1 MFALAK
7 LATGYK
13 KRHFYPIEGF
23 KNDLYNQ
30 LNNITTTSS
39 PTTTT
44 ITNSNPLT
52 PAHVEFLQC
61 SILASQYNIA
71 KRFVQENPI
80 HSVLPKASLSPEDF
94 LRYHYLLGMV
104 YLGCDDYSS
113 AISAFQICLTVPS
126 KIVSAISIE
135 AMKKMMLAKCLNLY
149 HEDEKSQSI
158 KSNSSYQQQRK
169 KDRSGSSRRSV
180 SKTNSREGEDT
191 GYLALV
197 KQICDMPNAV
207 STSVFKF
214 FTSSDTSNELLLQE
228 SIQIYESLVRAFVA
242 LDLTVFQKCL
252 KEGQEKLE
260 ADGNMGLA
268 KQLLMLMQYRSVRN
282 ISCIYEAIPLSK
294 LAKKLGFE
302 DGISGISKAESL
314 LLQIALRQKCSGS
327 TSVLHSHIDFTIDSD
342 SSVVYFYEVGFECGG
357 DTDLAEREKAQTELT
372 KRLMTS
378 MNLAERITNM
388 EIDVTCSSKYQAIVS
403 RENPEKGGKM
413 PSGDLPRS
421 VVSEI

>member
-1 MFALAK
+1 MAK

-13 KRHFYPIEGF
+13 KRHLYPIEGF
-23 KNDLYNQ
+23 KNDMFNQ
-30 LNNITTTSS
+30 LHNITSAST
-39 PTTTT
+39 PTATI

-80 HSVLPKASLSPEDF
+80 HSFASEVSSSSEDF

-104 YLGCDDYSS
+104 HLGCDDYSN
-113 AISAFQICLTVPS
+113 AISAFQICLTIPS

-135 AMKKMMLAKCLNLY
+135 AMKKMMLVKCLILY
-149 HEDEKSQSI
+149 QEDEHEQSQSI
-158 KSNSSYQQQRK
+158 KSNSIYQQQRK
-169 KDRSGSSRRSV
+169 KDRSGTSRGV
-180 SKTNSREGEDT
+180 SNTNSHEGEYT
-191 GYLALV
+191 GNLALV
-197 KQICDMPNAV
+197 KQICDMPNSV

-214 FTSSDTSNELLLQE
+214 FTSSATSNDFLLQE
-228 SIQIYESLVRAFVA
+228 SMQIYESLVRAFVA
-242 LDLTVFQKCL
+242 LDLKAFQKCL
-252 KEGQEKLE
+252 KEGKDKLE

-268 KQLLMLMQYRSVRN
+268 KQLVTLMQYRSVRN
-282 ISCIYEAIPLSK
+282 ISSIYEAIPLSK

-302 DGISGISKAESL
+302 DGIVGISKAESL
-314 LLQIALRQKCSGS
+314 LLQIALRQKCSDS
-327 TSVLHSHIDFTIDSD
+327 TSVLLSHIDFTIDSA
-342 SSVVYFYEVGFECGG
+342 SSVVYFYEIGFESGG
-357 DTDLAEREKAQTELT
+357 DTDLADREKMQTELT
-372 KRLMTS
+372 KRLMAS

-403 RENPEKGGKM
+403 RENSDKGGKM